1 MDSPMPDTDRVDPST
16 QYLMAVPTQ
25 VSIGGHDFA
34 VEVHI
39 AFVRGR
45 FACVGIDLRSFSIEE
60 GSEEAQKKSQI
71 LLVNE
76 DWVEITS
83 PVIRGLQTSAVIQKA
98 LREWQDTANLK
109 LETAGRSMPPL
120 EWVKYTV
127 IGSGALN
134 RPENPQ
140 RRGPHP
146 QLDDDVLASVVAPA
160 YGVGGHAPTQAVR
173 EALQTS
179 GVLKPPVTIDQA
191 RKAVAA
197 ARKKGFIP
205 PYAHGGKRREAEQ

>member
-1 MDSPMPDTDRVDPST
+1 MDNPMPDVDGVDPSA

-34 VEVHI
+34 VEVHF

-45 FACVGIDLRSFSIEE
+45 LACVGIDLRSFFSKESPE
-60 GSEEAQKKSQI
+60 QAKRKPQM
-71 LLVNE
+71 LLMNE

-83 PVIRGLQTSAVIQKA
+83 PVVRGLQTSAVIQKA
-98 LREWQDTANLK
+98 LRKWQDAANLK
-109 LETAGRSMPPL
+109 LETAEGPMSPK

-134 RPENPQ
+134 RPENPR

-146 QLDDDVLASVVAPA
+146 QLDDDVLEKVVAVA
-160 YGVGGHAPTQAVR
+160 YGAADHAPTQAVR
-173 EALQTS
+173 EALETS
-179 GVLKPPVTIDQA
+179 GLLKPPVTIDQA

-197 ARKKGFIP
+197 AR
-205 PYAHGGKRREAEQ
+205 

>member
-1 MDSPMPDTDRVDPST
+1 MPDADRVDPSA

-34 VEVHI
+34 VEVHF

-45 FACVGIDLRSFSIEE
+45 LACVGIDLRSFFIEE
-60 GSEEAQKKSQI
+60 GSEEAQRKPQM
-71 LLVNE
+71 LLMNE

-83 PVIRGLQTSAVIQKA
+83 PVVRGLQTSAVIQKA
-98 LREWQDTANLK
+98 LREWEDEANLK
-109 LETAGRSMPPL
+109 LETAEGPMPPL

-127 IGSGALN
+127 IGSGALD

-146 QLDDDVLASVVAPA
+146 QLDDKVLASVVAPA
-160 YGVGGHAPTQAVR
+160 YGIGGHAPTQAVR
-173 EALQTS
+173 KALQTS

-205 PYAHGGKRREAEQ
+205 PYAHGGKRRGAEQ